1 MEEREERER
10 ERERAEREGSKA
22 DWACSGPRWADAGGQ
37 RMLALQ
43 LPAQPVSAAEFAARL
58 RDVAEGIRATQR
70 QRNTQRRAA
79 KLQASQVCAELLML
93 REDLNS
99 LKTLLRRCGT
109 ELFHEV
115 AEGLGGVAALATAEG
130 QQAAEQAASAS
141 FSVFLCS
148 QKHTARELAAC
159 ASAINEHGL
168 RAGLAE
174 VKVRAPLV
182 CGNVRCRA
190 GYQPARQADRPQAA
204 R

>member
-1 MEEREERER
+1 
-10 ERERAEREGSKA
+10 
-22 DWACSGPRWADAGGQ
+22 
-37 RMLALQ
+37 MLALQ